1 MKKRKNTLY
10 IIILFLPVLALLGW
24 FVFYIITNTP
34 QRTISKVLSLR
45 NDNDVSEEELTKYFT
60 DDYKKIEKRAKIK
73 LNTSQY
79 NLSDPVKSG
88 GRVEVVL
95 SIKIYDEDTQKMEDS
110 NAARFYLKRSG
121 FFPFMF
127 GYKIDYIQ
135 EINPILTATFA
146 DLLPKKEMIEF
157 NLGEIVNIGQYNM
170 RFSDYDIEDIEKTG
184 DFSDEEEDIYYIKFL
199 IEELDNKNI
208 EGSDLFFEAG
218 SDNKSCAQLQKLFNK
233 SNASTIEARLLSE
246 TDKSCSPD
254 YLILRG
260 AFDKDYKINLK

>member
-1 MKKRKNTLY
+1 
-10 IIILFLPVLALLGW
+10 
-24 FVFYIITNTP
+24 
-34 QRTISKVLSLR
+34 
-45 NDNDVSEEELTKYFT
+45 
-60 DDYKKIEKRAKIK
+60 
-73 LNTSQY
+73 
-79 NLSDPVKSG
+79 
-88 GRVEVVL
+88 
-95 SIKIYDEDTQKMEDS
+95 
-110 NAARFYLKRSG
+110 
-121 FFPFMF
+121 MF

-218 SDNKSCAQLQKLFNK
+218 SDNKSCASFKNCLTNQTQVRLRLGYFQKQIR
-233 SNASTIEARLLSE
+233 AV
-246 TDKSCSPD
+246 P
-254 YLILRG
+254 LI
-260 AFDKDYKINLK
+260 I